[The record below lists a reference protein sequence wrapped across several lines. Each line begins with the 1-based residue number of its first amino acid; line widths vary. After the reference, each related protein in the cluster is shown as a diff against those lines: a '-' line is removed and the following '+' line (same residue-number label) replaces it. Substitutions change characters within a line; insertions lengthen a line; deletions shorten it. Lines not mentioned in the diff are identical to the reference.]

1 MEGKHLHELINMPLS
16 SFGQEGGGSLWYI
29 KKIQAII
36 FSTYLISTIKEYLFL
51 FQHIYNPEMPF
62 EVKSTTKNQKE
73 FESFFTDLI
82 VPVNDALVVY
92 LNQDGDDFNSTT
104 QAALAI
110 VNKSY
115 FTLST
120 INDENPGQS
129 PQFSMVFEGVFKQVV
144 NHHIE
149 RI

>member
-1 MEGKHLHELINMPLS
+1 M
-16 SFGQEGGGSLWYI
+16 
-29 KKIQAII
+29 
-36 FSTYLISTIKEYLFL
+36 